1 MNTLSENTD
10 RIYIAKAWCGC
21 TISMMFT
28 NDPKKPVKNV
38 RIESQCDTHK
48 KGQQ

>member
-1 MNTLSENTD
+1 MSILSVNTD
-10 RIYIAKAWCGC
+10 EIYITKAWCGC

-38 RIESQCDTHK
+38 RIEAQCDTHK
-48 KGQQ
+48 KGKQ